1 MCATF
6 QSGVKRPTIFTHNNN
21 NNNNNNDNNNNDNN
35 RSNEENKIGRGQKV
49 RK

>member
-21 NNNNNNDNNNNDNN
+21 NNNNDNNDNNDN